1 MNGNLLIR
9 IGVGLAFIW
18 AGLEKLIPG
27 FLGGPGLEGATGFLK
42 SVGLDLG
49 GATIVLTIVLAAT
62 ELTAGVLLLTGKKLY
77 IAYALAALIMLGAIV
92 LVWGPGSF
100 ADFTANNNTNW
111 TVLMAHVALVSAL
124 AGLALNHKKNA

>member
-9 IGVGLAFIW
+9 IGVGVMSVW

-49 GATIVLTIVLAAT
+49 GATIVLTIILAIT
-62 ELTAGVLLLTGKKLY
+62 ELAAGVLLLTGKKLFE
-77 IAYALAALIMLGAIV
+77 AYAMVTLVMFVAVV
-92 LVWGPGSF
+92 LVWAPGAF
-100 ADFTANNNTNW
+100 ADFSANNNTNW
-111 TVLMAHVALVSAL
+111 TVLAAHIGLLFAL
-124 AGLALNHKKNA
+124 AGITLNNKKKA